1 MNIDVRKAI
10 ETLDKELR
18 DKLTPQQV
26 KLATARAMNRTI
38 AKSKTLMSR
47 AIRAKY
53 KMKMADLNGK
63 LITSKASQNRLQAE
77 LKGST
82 RTLTIGRF
90 VSNVESWRAG
100 SDTNFEAE
108 ILKGDSKMLPRGLFV
123 NPKNGLI
130 MGKGEYSGGR
140 FVKNKYGKL
149 QAIKTVSPYASAIN
163 EEIQNEQG
171 PEIEEYY
178 ANRLWHE
185 VRYLVLPTM
194 EAPNDF

>member
-1 MNIDVRKAI
+1 MNIDARKAVEALEENI
-10 ETLDKELR
+10 KKRFTKEEVN
-18 DKLTPQQV
+18 K
-26 KLATARAMNRTI
+26 ATARAMNRAI

-47 AIRAKY
+47 AIREKY
-53 KMKMADLNGK
+53 NMKMADLNGK
-63 LITSKASQNRLQAE
+63 LITGKASPNRLQAD

-100 SDTNFEAE
+100 SDPNFEAE

-123 NPKNGLI
+123 NPKNDLI

-163 EEIQNEQG
+163 EEIQSEQG

-178 ANRLWHE
+178 GNRLLHE
-185 VRYLVLPTM
+185 LRYLASKIGV
-194 EAPNDF
+194 PNDF